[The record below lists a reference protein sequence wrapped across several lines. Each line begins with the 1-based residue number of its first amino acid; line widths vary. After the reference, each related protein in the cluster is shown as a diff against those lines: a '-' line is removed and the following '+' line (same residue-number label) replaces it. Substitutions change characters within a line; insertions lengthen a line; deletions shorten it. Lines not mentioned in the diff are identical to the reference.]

1 MRPFNSYTEGLDL
14 EFLKDYCTTKGEL
27 RKFSKGDFFE
37 SEGDCSKWIAFVKSG
52 YFKYLVDNKVSGK
65 QYITGIA
72 FENEFVADYP
82 NCLYHRKSQVSIVA
96 GIDSEVYLIKGETL
110 RNMYEQDT
118 MTLRIGKDLGEKLF
132 TQTYTRFLDSYRL
145 DPRGRYE
152 KLLSRCPHIVQRL
165 SLKEIASFLNVTPK
179 TISLIRKEITF
190 GCSKS

>member
-14 EFLKDYCTTKGEL
+14 EFLKDYCTTEGEL
-27 RKFSKGDFFE
+27 RQFSKGDYFE
-37 SEGDCSKWIAFVKSG
+37 SEGHCSKWIAFVKSG
-52 YFKYLVDNKVSGK
+52 YFKYLVDNKISGK

-82 NCLYHRKSQVSIVA
+82 NCLYQRKSQVSIVA

-110 RNMYEQDT
+110 RIMYEQDPVA
-118 MTLRIGKDLGEKLF
+118 LRIGKDLGEKLF